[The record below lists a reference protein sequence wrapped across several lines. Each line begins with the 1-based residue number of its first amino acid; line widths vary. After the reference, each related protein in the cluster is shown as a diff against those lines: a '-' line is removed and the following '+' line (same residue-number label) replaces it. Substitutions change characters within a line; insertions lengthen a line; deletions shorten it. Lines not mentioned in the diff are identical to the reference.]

1 MNAAE
6 LRDALDER
14 DLLDLCADLAR
25 QHGATVDEVL
35 SPSRSPRVSHA
46 RQAIWYALRHHSER
60 RYSYPDLGRLFGRD
74 HSTIIYGVRAYERWL
89 LSRSAP

>member
-1 MNAAE
+1 VNVETLREGLAA
-6 LRDALDER
+6 R
-14 DLLDLCADLAR
+14 DLLELVADVAR

-35 SPSRSPRVSHA
+35 AQDKTPRVSHA
-46 RQAIWYALRHHSER
+46 RQAVWHALRHHPER
-60 RYSYPDLGRLFGRD
+60 RYSYPDIGRLFGRD